1 MCVKKHP
8 TIHIIRIEKDIKFGI
23 SNLYPYNK
31 SVSCHLNSLDNIFVI
46 GCPNLV
52 FTTSVKH
59 KFCCV
64 IHPITFPPRPIFYI
78 SPPKFPFFNQTSL
91 ASNRHGSRDSTRP
104 KWNFSTI
111 SAISVWLLIPYD
123 ALKPWFSINLFT
135 ACQLLSEMQDC

>member
-1 MCVKKHP
+1 M
-8 TIHIIRIEKDIKFGI
+8 I
-23 SNLYPYNK
+23 SNWGSPICIHTIKVFHVIFTLPTTF
-31 SVSCHLNSLDNIFVI
+31 LSLVL

-91 ASNRHGSRDSTRP
+91 ASNLHGSRDSTRP